1 MSKRPSSAIP
11 VWAQNKHVRAGPS
24 AEDPAS
30 EDACVVEKPTLSFEE
45 VKAANADRLK
55 VIGSLSLKTE
65 ASVEKIM
72 TEVKAMRPKP
82 GPGFVN
88 EGALV
93 VMTHRGNL
101 YRGTPWVKSR
111 RALVHRTPQPA
122 VHLDHRAHR
131 VPEQK
136 QRFHAL
142 RGRGSFGDPA
152 PR

>member
-1 MSKRPSSAIP
+1 M
-11 VWAQNKHVRAGPS
+11 
-24 AEDPAS
+24 
-30 EDACVVEKPTLSFEE
+30 EKPALSFEE

-72 TEVKAMRPKP
+72 TEVKAMSPKP

-101 YRGTPWVKSR
+101 YRGTPWVKSKK
-111 RALVHRTPQPA
+111 AQAWTLTIDVSGSSKTKNLV
-122 VHLDHRAHR
+122 V
-131 VPEQK
+131 
-136 QRFHAL
+136 
-142 RGRGSFGDPA
+142 
-152 PR
+152 